1 MPPRGL
7 YAITSEALVRAPDRL
22 LPALKAALDGGA
34 VLIQYRDKWNA
45 PELKEANA
53 RAALALCR
61 ARSVPLLINDDVML
75 AARIGADGV
84 HLGLNDLPALDAR
97 HVLGRSAIIGVT
109 CGNDVGRALSAVGD
123 SADYVGFGAFFPSRT
138 KPEAPPADP
147 DTLRRA
153 RLLLNPRVRLCAI
166 GGITPTNGAPLVAA
180 GADYLAAVGG
190 VFDAPDITAAARAYS
205 ALFA

>member
-7 YAITSEALVRAPDRL
+7 YAITSEALVRAPERL

-34 VLIQYRDKWNA
+34 VLLQYRDKWNR
-45 PELKEANA
+45 PEQKEANA

-61 ARSVPLLINDDVML
+61 THGVPLLINDDVML

-84 HLGLNDLPALDAR
+84 HLGTSDLPALDAR
-97 HVLGRSAIIGVT
+97 HVLGRQAIIGIT
-109 CGNDVGRALSAVGD
+109 CGNDVGRALAAVGD
-123 SADYVGFGAFFPSRT
+123 SADYVGFGAFYPSRT
-138 KPEAPPADP
+138 KPEAAPAEA

-153 RLLLNPRVRLCAI
+153 RLLLGPRVRLCAI
-166 GGITPTNGAPLVAA
+166 GGITPANAAVLVAA

-190 VFDAPDITAAARAYS
+190 VFDAPDIRAAAQAYS
-205 ALFA
+205 ARFA